1 MRHCVGIALSIA
13 FAAWVASAEEQIL
26 FESNRHA
33 NDEIYRHF
41 PGTRTQRLTFHEGG
55 DYHPA

>member
-33 NDEIYRHF
+33 NYEIYRHF
-41 PGTRTQRLTFHEGG
+41 PGI
-55 DYHPA
+55 